1 LLSLGRVIR
10 IYIPNDQKYMTRF
23 YLSTKKSVLPSLLTA
38 SLILLI
44 GIAPVLSQERK
55 PAKTLTASGRGI
67 VTIRT
72 TLSQISLA
80 IEATGKT
87 PTGAQ
92 QEAARKST
100 QVMNYLKS
108 QQVEKLQTTGI
119 NLNPTYIYPNGGTPK
134 ITGYSA
140 TNSITF
146 RVPTDRAGVILDA
159 AVKNGATRIDGVS
172 FMASDQAIETAQIQ
186 ALGQATRDAER
197 QADTVLAA
205 LNLKRK
211 EVIGI
216 QITSTST
223 PAPVRV
229 QAGAMRTSASQMSES
244 SEPPSPIVGGEQQV
258 EAAVTLDIGY

>member
-1 LLSLGRVIR
+1 
-10 IYIPNDQKYMTRF
+10 MTRF
-23 YLSTKKSVLPSLLTA
+23 QLSPHKSALPSLLTA
-38 SLILLI
+38 TLVLLI
-44 GIAPVLSQERK
+44 GIAPALSQERK
-55 PAKTLTASGRGI
+55 PAHTLTASGRGI

-87 PTGAQ
+87 PTSAQ
-92 QEAARKST
+92 QEAARRST

-108 QQVEKLQTTGI
+108 QQVDKLQTTGI
-119 NLNPTYIYPNGGTPK
+119 NLSPTYVYPNGSTPR

-140 TNSITF
+140 TNSISF
-146 RVPTDRAGVILDA
+146 RVPTDRAGEILDA

-172 FMASDQAIETAQIQ
+172 FMASDQAIETAQIK

-223 PAPVRV
+223 PAPVPIDNMQR
-229 QAGAMRTSASQMSES
+229 S
-244 SEPPSPIVGGEQQV
+244 IVGRDSATMSKPTPVMGGDQQV

>member
-1 LLSLGRVIR
+1 
-10 IYIPNDQKYMTRF
+10 
-23 YLSTKKSVLPSLLTA
+23 
-38 SLILLI
+38 
-44 GIAPVLSQERK
+44 
-55 PAKTLTASGRGI
+55 
-67 VTIRT
+67 
-72 TLSQISLA
+72 LSQISLA

-87 PTGAQ
+87 PTDAQ

-108 QQVEKLQTTGI
+108 QRVDKLQTTGI

-140 TNSITF
+140 TNSIVF
-146 RVPTDRAGVILDA
+146 RVSTDRSGVILDA

-172 FMASDQAIETAQIQ
+172 FMASDRAIETAQIQ

-197 QADTVLAA
+197 QADTVLSA

-223 PAPVRV
+223 PAPVQIQTR
-229 QAGAMRTSASQMSES
+229 AQMVN
-244 SEPPSPIVGGEQQV
+244 PSPQGRDAPDPSTPVIGGEQQV